1 MIEYYSQ
8 NKKEE
13 KLIKL
18 NEYSK
23 RGWINV
29 SNPSD
34 EEIDFLVKKFNL
46 SKSNLID
53 GLDIHENPRFEIDDK
68 KIYIY
73 LTAPTEKISPEYGC
87 SFLIVYSRDLF
98 MTISKHPLEIIEKL
112 LSIKRKSETF
122 SFSRNLLKILFLIS
136 RMFELSVRKI
146 TKEIKKNKKDLN
158 KLTNEDIARL
168 IHEEDKL
175 NQYISSFGAIIQTY
189 HRVLREK
196 TIKLF
201 KKDEEIIE
209 DLIIDLNETLSLCKY
224 TLKSISNM
232 RDYYSTKLSNDLNKK
247 VTLLT
252 IFTIFLTIPT
262 LIAGIYGMNIVL
274 PLQTNTGILGILG
287 ILVVGVWALMFFILK
302 KSKVI

>member
-13 KLIKL
+13 KLTKL
-18 NEYSK
+18 QEYSK
-23 RGWINV
+23 KGWINV
-29 SNPSD
+29 TNPTD
-34 EEIDFLVKKFNL
+34 EEIDSLVKKFNL
-46 SKSNLID
+46 SKNNLID
-53 GLDIHENPRFEIDDK
+53 GLDIHENPRFEIDEK

-73 LTAPTEKISPEYGC
+73 LTAPTEKISPEYDC
-87 SFLIVYSRDLF
+87 SFLIVYSNDLF

-112 LSIKRKSETF
+112 LNIKRKSETF

-146 TKEIKKNKKDLN
+146 IKEIKKNKKDLN
-158 KLTNEDIARL
+158 KLTNNDIAKL
-168 IHEEDKL
+168 IQEEDKL

-189 HRVLREK
+189 HRILREK

-209 DLIIDLNETLSLCKY
+209 DLIIDLNETLTLCKY
-224 TLKSISNM
+224 ALKSISNM

-262 LIAGIYGMNIVL
+262 LVAGIYGMNITL
-274 PLQTNTGILGILG
+274 PLQTYPNILAILGFLVFG
-287 ILVVGVWALMFFILK
+287 IWALLFFILK
-302 KSKVI
+302 TFKVI